1 MHLKECKD
9 INFVGSIEARE
20 IPNGAADVIVCEAFV
35 GNVILKLYEGLAKM
49 LLGEIKNTIMSSF
62 KTKIGGLLIKSS
74 LNGLKERFNAK
85 NKGGAPLLG
94 LKGLVVKIH
103 GNSHNEEV
111 KSAIFQCINFKENG
125 VNEKIAEA
133 LPVETKIMSLDE
145 AKKTGAMALFGEKYV
160 ETVRVV
166 TKGDS

>member
-1 MHLKECKD
+1 MLE
-9 INFVGSIEARE
+9 VSRQRE

-85 NKGGAPLLG
+85 NK
-94 LKGLVVKIH
+94 KVVH
-103 GNSHNEEV
+103 RCL
-111 KSAIFQCINFKENG
+111 A
-125 VNEKIAEA
+125 
-133 LPVETKIMSLDE
+133 
-145 AKKTGAMALFGEKYV
+145 
-160 ETVRVV
+160 
-166 TKGDS
+166 